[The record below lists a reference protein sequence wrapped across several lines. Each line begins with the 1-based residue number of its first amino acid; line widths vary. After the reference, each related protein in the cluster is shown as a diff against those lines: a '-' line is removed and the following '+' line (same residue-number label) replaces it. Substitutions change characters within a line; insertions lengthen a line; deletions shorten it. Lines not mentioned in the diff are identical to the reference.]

1 MFSYPVQ
8 VNAQRFIDSLEYSIK
23 KENLRSLN
31 SKYDKQLNTHYLNTI
46 LFINQNINKFN
57 FVVSE
62 NYGSTFIR
70 SRDKSIR
77 DEHFFTLTGIYS
89 INSLISIGSSVRNNI
104 LSDNR
109 KIEINQASISN
120 AVLLVRSNPLEE
132 VFLTSFGGYS
142 NNRQIGEND
151 YGFYYGIEGKV
162 DQLELSE
169 VLLSSEIKF
178 QNEDVSPRKN
188 ATRYF
193 NLSAANYIDYN
204 ISNHISAKFIQ
215 NKKDFY
221 YQADSVTSRSFN
233 IVNNIQ
239 SRQESIYSLQDQL
252 KYNNFL
258 NFLSLQVLGRAS
270 LRTIERDTRYRT
282 LLNASAS
289 LFDTKINEL
298 RLDFESI
305 LFYSSRNFN
314 ATLKFLYAEKDEKHF
329 TKSFEGINP
338 IFFEE
343 RSRMESR
350 KNNNS
355 IRGAVSLSG
364 EVNIS
369 NIDRLSFSL
378 FQNKLKYDTPS
389 NDNYDDRDEL
399 LSIVRIKYSRKL
411 NPFFEAF
418 INAEGT
424 QSHTVYI
431 FSEKSS
437 NNNVNRI
444 IKLAAGGNYSGK
456 NISSFNS
463 FDVSANYTVYDFE
476 DLNPNYRSFSFRQF
490 TAIDSSNIR
499 IFRNV
504 SFNVYS
510 YVKLS
515 EQGDFNWAAFTARP
529 TRYLEEIYA
538 EPKLILDHNGFLF
551 SAGLRYFSLRTFNFN
566 GLNKVIDSEYLSLGP
581 LAGINFNMNGRLLF
595 RLNGWYEFITI
606 TGSGKK
612 EQVNFSLDMKWDF

>member
-1 MFSYPVQ
+1 MLH
-8 VNAQRFIDSLEYSIK
+8 AQRFIDSLEYSIRQ
-23 KENLRSLN
+23 ENLRSLN

-46 LFINQNINKFN
+46 LFINQNLNKMN

-77 DEHFFTLTGIYS
+77 DEHFLTLTGIYS
-89 INSLISIGSSVRNNI
+89 INSLFSIGTSIRNNI

-120 AVLLVRSNPLEE
+120 AVLLFRSNPMREISI
-132 VFLTSFGGYS
+132 TPFGGYS

-162 DQLELSE
+162 DRLDLSE

-178 QNEDVSPRKN
+178 HNEDISPRKN
-188 ATRYF
+188 AVRYF
-193 NLSAANYIDYN
+193 NLSIDNHFDFN
-204 ISNHISAKFIQ
+204 ISNQISARFIQ

-221 YQADSVTSRSFN
+221 YQADSLTSRSFN

-258 NFLSLQVLGRAS
+258 NFLSLEMLGRAS

-282 LLNASAS
+282 LSNASAS
-289 LFDTKINEL
+289 FFDTKINEL

-305 LFYSSRNFN
+305 LSYRSRNFN
-314 ATLKFLYAEKDEKHF
+314 ADLKFVYAEKDEKHI
-329 TKSFEGINP
+329 TKNFEGINQ

-343 RSRMESR
+343 RSRTESR

-355 IRGAVSLSG
+355 IRGAISISG
-364 EVNIS
+364 DVNIS
-369 NIDRLSFSL
+369 EVDRLTFSL

-389 NDNYDDRDEL
+389 DDNYDDRDEL
-399 LSIVRIKYSRKL
+399 LSIARIRYSRML

-431 FSEKSS
+431 LSQKSS
-437 NNNVNRI
+437 NNNINRI
-444 IKLAAGGNYSGK
+444 IKLAVGGTYTGK

-490 TAIDSSNIR
+490 TAIDSSNLKV
-499 IFRNV
+499 FRNV
-504 SFNVYS
+504 NFNVYG

-538 EPKLILDHNGFLF
+538 EPKLMLDHNGFLF
-551 SAGLRYFSLRTFNFN
+551 SAGVRYFSLRTFNFT
-566 GLNKVIDSEYLSLGP
+566 GLNKIIDSKYLSIGP
-581 LAGINFNMNGRLLF
+581 LAGINFTMNGRLIFKLS
-595 RLNGWYEFITI
+595 GWYEFITI
-606 TGSGKK
+606 TNVDKK
-612 EQVNFSLDMKWDF
+612 EQVNFSFEMKWDF